1 MFSKMYLQHHRDR
14 FNILL
19 GKTVDLKELDII
31 RINLK
36 FIGSE
41 DGSEEVFSREL
52 KLKEDLYRNNILITS
67 LPPLVKNGAFRA
79 L

>member
-1 MFSKMYLQHHRDR
+1 MYLNNTIEIVLI
-14 FNILL
+14 F
-19 GKTVDLKELDII
+19 KTVDLKELDII

-36 FIGSE
+36 LLSDPE

-67 LPPLVKNGAFRA
+67 LPPLVKNGARA

>member
-1 MFSKMYLQHHRDR
+1 
-14 FNILL
+14 L
-19 GKTVDLKELDII
+19 GKTVDLKGIGYNTNQSEIA
-31 RINLK
+31 
-36 FIGSE
+36 IGSE

-67 LPPLVKNGAFRA
+67 LPPLVKNGA